1 MGKTKNPAVFPARF
15 LTLIAERTRFE
26 LVVRYNP
33 YAGLA
38 NRWFQPLT
46 HLSNPSQHYSAAFP
60 VRIMKILLLTSLF
73 SCVPENS
80 RERGP

>member
-1 MGKTKNPAVFPARF
+1 MKNALQICGAF
-15 LTLIAERTRFE
+15 LALFAERTRFE

-46 HLSNPSQHYSAAFP
+46 HLSRSS
-60 VRIMKILLLTSLF
+60 LLVSKREGKVTTKTLF
-73 SCVPENS
+73 CNTIS
-80 RERGP
+80 R